1 VLAGTVRRGDVLARL
16 GGDEFGIV
24 AVGATPEQAGEL
36 VAHAERAMAAAGV
49 AGSFGHAPYSVVTG
63 FPGAWQAADE
73 ADVRTEATPT
83 GRRPP
88 ARLGPGPPHPQEAG
102 PAAARP
108 APPAVAPPHAPSAL
122 HV

>member
-1 VLAGTVRRGDVLARL
+1 MLAGTVRRGDVLARL

-73 ADVRTEATPT
+73 AMYEQKRRRRDA
-83 GRRPP
+83 GRRHVSDRGLPTRRRP
-88 ARLGPGPPHPQEAG
+88 DQQRPGRHR
-102 PAAARP
+102 RP
-108 APPAVAPPHAPSAL
+108 
-122 HV
+122 